1 MHKVRIVSDGQASG
15 TKVYLEDGSELKNI
29 TTLHL
34 EFNPCRPVIARV
46 EVLIID
52 PQLDI
57 VASAVVEEKHA

>member
-29 TTLHL
+29 TALRL
-34 EFNPCRPVIARV
+34 EVKPGVPVIARV
-46 EVLIID
+46 EVIMIN

-57 VASAVVEEKHA
+57 VASAAIKEKHV

>member
-29 TTLHL
+29 TTLRL
-34 EFNPCRPVIARV
+34 EFKPCGPVIARV
-46 EVLIID
+46 EVLIIN

-57 VASAVVEEKHA
+57 VASAVVEEKHV